1 MGSRATADAGMMRLV
16 LGELRRRDQ
25 GLFFLDSSTTP
36 YSAVPVAARG
46 SGMRVLRNNLFLD
59 GGDEG
64 AEPASVRVDRVTQIA
79 RREGQVVAIGHVRRE
94 TVAAVRDALDGW
106 RAGGFALVGVSE
118 LASR

>member
-1 MGSRATADAGMMRLV
+1 
-16 LGELRRRDQ
+16 
-25 GLFFLDSSTTP
+25 
-36 YSAVPVAARG
+36 
-46 SGMRVLRNNLFLD
+46 
-59 GGDEG
+59 
-64 AEPASVRVDRVTQIA
+64 VRVDRVTQIA